1 MCLFDIGASY
11 GGFSLAAAHF
21 GGTAGC
27 GRPLSHR
34 HSAHET
40 GNAAQSIGKKHSN
53 RRSMRHRIK
62 WRDSDA
68 EFWRLLRRLL
78 SRGPSRLRSELTKT
92 AAVTIDQLADQ
103 FGAP

>member
-1 MCLFDIGASY
+1 
-11 GGFSLAAAHF
+11 
-21 GGTAGC
+21 
-27 GRPLSHR
+27 
-34 HSAHET
+34 
-40 GNAAQSIGKKHSN
+40 
-53 RRSMRHRIK
+53 MRHRIK

-103 FGAP
+103 FGAPTHIKIDVEGHEAAVLLGREKTLSRFAPLPVLELHNEMIRSEGGDPSDVLDELAE